1 MRAQGFEHWGVTD
14 IDLHDAEE
22 GLLQWLGAGFHGEMD
37 YMARHGLKRAR
48 PAALVPGTVS
58 VLMVALSY
66 RPRSSAWLDQAW
78 GELERNSQANVS
90 VYARGRD

>member
-1 MRAQGFEHWGVTD
+1 MQLPALASDKAHPNGHDWAAWMRAQGFEHWGVTD

-66 RPRSSAWLDQAW
+66 R
-78 GELERNSQANVS
+78 
-90 VYARGRD
+90 

>member
-37 YMARHGLKRAR
+37 YMARHGL
-48 PAALVPGTVS
+48 
-58 VLMVALSY
+58 
-66 RPRSSAWLDQAW
+66 
-78 GELERNSQANVS
+78 
-90 VYARGRD
+90 